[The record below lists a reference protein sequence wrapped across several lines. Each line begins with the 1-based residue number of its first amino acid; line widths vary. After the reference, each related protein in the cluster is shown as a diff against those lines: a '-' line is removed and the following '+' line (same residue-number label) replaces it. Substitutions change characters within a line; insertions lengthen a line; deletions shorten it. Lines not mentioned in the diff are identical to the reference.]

1 MINPFTDVNWNP
13 DIAERRKFGRT
24 LLLGLPI
31 IALLLALAK
40 RFLTGQWHWE
50 PAIWIAAVGITVGLI
65 SLATPSLARPFY
77 VVWYGIACCIGIV
90 MTNLLLAVFYY
101 LAFTPISLLKHAL
114 GKKTFRK
121 GFQKGSPTYWQ
132 EAKHAPDRQRYYNQ
146 F

>member
-1 MINPFTDVNWNP
+1 MINPFTEVNWNP

-24 LLLGLPI
+24 LFFGLPI
-31 IALLLALAK
+31 VALLLALAK
-40 RFLTGQWHWE
+40 RLLTGQWHWE

-101 LAFTPISLLKHAL
+101 LAFSPVSLLKRAL
-114 GKKTFRK
+114 GKK
-121 GFQKGSPTYWQ
+121 
-132 EAKHAPDRQRYYNQ
+132 
-146 F
+146 